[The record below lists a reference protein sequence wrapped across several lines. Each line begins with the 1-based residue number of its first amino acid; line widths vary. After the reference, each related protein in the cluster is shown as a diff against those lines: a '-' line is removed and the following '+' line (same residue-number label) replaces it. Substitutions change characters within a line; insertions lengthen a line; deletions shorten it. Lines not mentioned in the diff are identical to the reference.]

1 MGEICSESNAA
12 ADLEYATPNPKVT
25 VLMPVYNGGRFLQ
38 KALDSMLTQ
47 TFTDFELLVVYDEST
62 DETATI
68 LESYSDRR
76 IRVIT
81 NKGHLGVAGSLR
93 RGLNCARG
101 EYIARIDADDIALPE
116 RLQKQV
122 TYLDSHPEVGMVA
135 SSCVI
140 IDEDGRPTC
149 GSTQALTPEQIY
161 YTLAFHNC
169 IFHCSVTFRKAL
181 VLSLGGYDE
190 ATNRAEDYD
199 LWARIARRAK
209 IVQLDEI
216 LAQWRDSRANIT
228 NSFGGPMS
236 EVAKTIF
243 LKNLKRLTNKSVAVE
258 ELSCFHDLGS
268 PERYPVTVK
277 YRSLLLLEE
286 VQKRLV
292 VMAPEGLQR
301 SEIEKHCQNQLQDHI
316 YAIFLNHQAGDMI
329 RVVLNSRYRKLL
341 LSAINRKGLKRQA
354 RDTIQVMFC
363 TIRKAALSMPYKE

>member
-1 MGEICSESNAA
+1 MGDICSESNAA

-25 VLMPVYNGGRFLQ
+25 VLMPVYNGGRFLR
-38 KALDSMLTQ
+38 KALDSVLTQ
-47 TFTDFELLVVYDEST
+47 TFTDFELLVVYDESA

-68 LESYSDRR
+68 LESYSDPR
-76 IRVIT
+76 IQVVT
-81 NKGHLGVAGSLR
+81 NERHLGVAGSRR

-101 EYIARIDADDIALPE
+101 EYIACIDADDIALPE

-122 TYLDSHPEVGMVA
+122 NYLDSHPDVGMVA

-161 YTLAFHNC
+161 YTLAFYNC
-169 IFHCSVTFRKAL
+169 IFHCSVTLRKAL
-181 VLSLGGYDE
+181 VLSLGGYGS
-190 ATNRAEDYD
+190 TNVAEDYD

-209 IVQLDEI
+209 IVQLDET
-216 LAQWRDSRANIT
+216 LAQWRDSRANVT
-228 NSFGGPMS
+228 NSFGGPMW
-236 EVAKTIF
+236 EVAKAIF
-243 LKNLKRLTNKSVAVE
+243 LKNLKRLTNNSVPVE

-268 PERYPVTVK
+268 PERYPFTVK

-292 VMAPEGLQR
+292 VIAPEGLQR
-301 SEIEKHCQNQLQDHI
+301 SEIEKHCQNQLRDHI
-316 YAIFLNHQAGDMI
+316 CSIFLNHQAGDMI

-341 LSAINRKGLKRQA
+341 LSVINREGLKRQA
-354 RDTIQVMFC
+354 RDTIQVVFC
-363 TIRKAALSMPYKE
+363 TIRKAALSKPSKE

>member
-1 MGEICSESNAA
+1 MGEICSESDAA
-12 ADLEYATPNPKVT
+12 ADLEYATQNPKVT
-25 VLMPVYNGGRFLQ
+25 VLMPVYNSGSFLQ
-38 KALDSMLTQ
+38 KALDSVLTQ
-47 TFTDFELLVVYDEST
+47 TFTDFELLVIYDEST

-81 NKGHLGVAGSLR
+81 NKRHLGVAGSLR

-122 TYLDSHPEVGMVA
+122 NYLDSHPEVGMVA
-135 SSCVI
+135 SLCAI
-140 IDEDGRPTC
+140 IDEDGRLAC
-149 GSTQALTPEQIY
+149 GSTHALTPEQIY
-161 YTLAFHNC
+161 YTLAFYNC

-190 ATNRAEDYD
+190 STNRAEDYD
-199 LWARIARRAK
+199 LWVRIARRAK

-228 NSFGGPMS
+228 NSFSGPMS
-236 EVAKTIF
+236 EVAKRIF
-243 LKNLKRLTNKSVAVE
+243 LNNLKRLTNDTVAVE
-258 ELSCFHDLGS
+258 ELSCFHDLAF

-286 VQKRLV
+286 VQKKLV
-292 VMAPEGLQR
+292 VIAPEGLQR

-316 YAIFLNHQAGDMI
+316 CSIFLNHQAGDMI

-341 LSAINRKGLKRQA
+341 LSVINREGLKRQA
-354 RDTIQVMFC
+354 SDTIQVMFC
-363 TIRKAALSMPYKE
+363 TIRKAALSKPSKE